1 MKQTR
6 NLFYLANSFS
16 EDSGGR
22 TQATFTRAK
31 MLTDFSDSSFI
42 LTFNFK
48 RDYGKIYDIVR
59 KKGTF
64 PYRFL
69 F

>member
-1 MKQTR
+1 MTNNR

-31 MLTDFSDSSFI
+31 ILLDASEKSFI

-48 RDYGKIYDIVR
+48 RDYGEIYNVVR
-59 KKGTF
+59 KKEIY
-64 PYRFL
+64 PYR
-69 F
+69 